1 MDGEKTI
8 VDEMNFIYYF
18 SLPFRFLRA
27 WWRSVKRSVFP
38 MEAIEPVIFILFFSV
53 YFFLGKF
60 TLEHSNILTDLKSSS
75 GTYLGYDN
83 IYQLYSNGGDFNPQN
98 PLFNFFHFVKWSIT
112 SIVEHFWGTDIRAIS
127 CIIVMNFFVS
137 SGLVCIF
144 RYLRRIAALPKRRA
158 FLLTLNAASCFTTI
172 ILSFTVGT
180 FPFSF
185 FFLILSLLVLSTEY
199 MNKGRFNSYTT
210 AVFSFIL
217 GGINLNNLFK
227 PLLIHSIFSGNL
239 KEKLKSLLS
248 GTVPLFVCSMLLL
261 GIYSV
266 KNTFSD
272 SKPLKNNY
280 ESSANFIKNK
290 HEEEQKY
297 IIMNSFM
304 SNTIMSTPLVP
315 QWADGEKE
323 LRPTKYLMGWQYAV
337 PILLFLLCVSSIFLN
352 IRNPYVWF
360 LSLYFSID
368 IIIHLVLGINIG
380 NAPAFGGHWLF
391 LIPMYIGWIYNK
403 IPIRAYRAI
412 DITMLLITI
421 CMITFNTLELY
432 RIADKYLNIF

>member
-1 MDGEKTI
+1 MT
-8 VDEMNFIYYF
+8 FAYYLY
-18 SLPFRFLRA
+18 LPFRFLRA

-38 MEAIEPVIFILFFSV
+38 IEAAEPVIFILFFSV
-53 YFFLGKF
+53 YCLLGKF
-60 TLEHSNILTDLKSSS
+60 IIDHSNILTDLKSGS

-83 IYQLYSNGGDFNPQN
+83 IYQLYSDGGDFNPQN

-112 SIVEHFWGTDIRAIS
+112 SAVEHFWGVNIRAAF
-127 CIIVMNFFVS
+127 CIAVTNFFVS
-137 SGLVCIF
+137 SGLVCIY
-144 RYLRRIAALPKRRA
+144 RYLKRITALPGKRA

-172 ILSFTVGT
+172 VLSFTVGT

-199 MNKGRFNSYTT
+199 MNRGRLNCYTT

-217 GGINLNNLFK
+217 GGINLANMLK
-227 PLLIHSIFSGNL
+227 PLLVHSIFSGNL
-239 KEKLKSLLS
+239 REKLKSLLS
-248 GTVPLFVCSMLLL
+248 SIVPLLVCTMLLF

-266 KNTFSD
+266 KQAFS
-272 SKPLKNNY
+272 SSATQRVNY
-280 ESSANFIKNK
+280 EKAANFIKGK
-290 HEEEQKY
+290 PVEEQKNV
-297 IIMNSFM
+297 IMNSFI
-304 SNTIMSTPLVP
+304 SNTFMSTPLAP

-337 PILLFLLCVSSIFLN
+337 PILLFLFCLLSIFLN

-360 LSLYFSID
+360 LSVYLSLD
-368 IIIHLVLGINIG
+368 TIIHIVLGIDMG
-380 NAPAFGGHWLF
+380 NAPAYGGHWLF
-391 LIPMYIGWIYNK
+391 LIPMYIGWIYK
-403 IPIRAYRAI
+403 RVPVRTYRAI